1 MQFISNIR
9 FWLFIFDKTEW
20 QSNCRKRNCPS
31 NATRHLLLSMKSELW
46 TKVIHYASR
55 IHWLK
60 KPIAFAF
67 NLRFYLATLF
77 RKGLISCLP
86 VRTAQAQPKLFA
98 RLRVA
103 RWNGM
108 SWSKES
114 WPTDLLPG
122 KSPRAYPGGGG
133 TPIHCLYG
141 YVPPNGVVI
150 LKLLI

>member
-31 NATRHLLLSMKSELW
+31 NATRHLGYRWNLSFEPKSFIMLR
-46 TKVIHYASR
+46 VFIDS
-55 IHWLK
+55 K

-122 KSPRAYPGGGG
+122 KSPRAHPGGD
-133 TPIHCLYG
+133 TPIHYLYG